1 VRFITKGEPDKYL
14 SKKNKKP
21 PSTPRKAR
29 LAWEKFKSRR
39 KLTRLKCVNEQFGL
53 CGYSEVELSNETPI
67 IDPDTLEEISTYL
80 GTHLEHIE
88 PKSFNPSRTFDH
100 NNLIA
105 SIIDDVKSRN
115 LEKSDVFGGHS
126 KLNWY
131 NEDALIHPLLPN
143 CRNFFHY
150 ETTGLVVAK
159 LGLIRRERAKARLTI
174 YKLNLNAPA
183 LVIWRR
189 NWLSQINLQINEL
202 LNDTISLKKLA
213 QSALLPSNKKLTPFH
228 SAQRQSFG
236 SIGNQ
241 VIQDSAEVI

>member
-1 VRFITKGEPDKYL
+1 VRFITKGEADDYL
-14 SKKNKKP
+14 SKRNEKP
-21 PSTPRKAR
+21 PSTPHKAK
-29 LAWEKFKSRR
+29 LAWKGFKSRR
-39 KLTRLKCVNEQFGL
+39 KLTLIKCLDEQLGL

-67 IDPDTLEEISTYL
+67 IDPVSFEEVNTYL

-105 SIIDDVKSRN
+105 CTIDDVKVRK

-126 KLNWY
+126 KLGWY
-131 NEDALIHPLLPN
+131 NEDALVHPLLPN
-143 CRNFFHY
+143 CQNYFHY
-150 ETTGLVVAK
+150 EITGLIVPK
-159 LGLIRRERAKARLTI
+159 LELIRRERAKARLTI

-189 NWLSQINLQINEL
+189 NWLSQINLQINEVL
-202 LNDTISLKKLA
+202 DDPISLKKLA
-213 QSALLPSNKKLTPFH
+213 QSTLLPSNKKLTPFH

-236 SIGNQ
+236 SVGNQ
-241 VIQDSAEVI
+241 VIQESAEVI